1 MREDIRDFVNR
12 EDQREKTLLL
22 VIRFILRI
30 SYRFFEVKAFWGE
43 DCNPCQ
49 LTYSISRYFTRQGA
63 HKMPFGA

>member
-12 EDQREKTLLL
+12 EDQREK
-22 VIRFILRI
+22 VKEKDSFILRI